1 MTPESLSDLTG
12 LTENVRFEID
22 VSAEVRRLER
32 ELPSAAELDA
42 WFATP
47 VKRAA

>member
-1 MTPESLSDLTG
+1 MTPESLNDLTG
-12 LTENVRFEID
+12 LTTNVRFEID

-32 ELPSAAELDA
+32 ELPSAEELDR

-47 VKRAA
+47 LKRAA

>member
-1 MTPESLSDLTG
+1 MTPESLENLNG
-12 LTENVRFEID
+12 ITENVRFEID
-22 VSAEVRRLER
+22 VPAQVRRLER
-32 ELPSAAELDA
+32 ELPSAAELDR